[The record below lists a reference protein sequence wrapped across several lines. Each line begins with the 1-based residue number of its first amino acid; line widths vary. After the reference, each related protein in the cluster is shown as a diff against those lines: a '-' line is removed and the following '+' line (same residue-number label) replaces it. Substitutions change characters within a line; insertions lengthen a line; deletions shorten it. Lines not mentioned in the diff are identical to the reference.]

1 MPPIYRV
8 RPPPEPLGT
17 LTLNFKAHARET
29 RTPMAAAPKPISR
42 TTFKPFVPAT
52 ETRPELSLRALLLG
66 SLFGILFGAVT
77 VYVGLRA
84 GLTVAASIPISV
96 LSISILRAF
105 GKASILENNIV
116 QTTGN
121 AGQSIASG
129 VIFTLPALI
138 FLGFDL
144 ESTRIFALA
153 LFGGWLGV
161 LFMIPLR
168 KQLIVDE
175 HETLTYPEGTACAD
189 VLQAGERGG
198 SFASR
203 VFLGLGLGGLYT
215 LFQNENLFGL
225 FPSTPN
231 YQPDLG
237 AQHLLRGSA
246 IRADVTPE
254 YLGVGYIIGI
264 RVAAIMLAGGAFSW
278 LVLMPAI
285 YFFGSHLSTPLYP
298 GTVPI
303 HDMSPS
309 DLWKTYV
316 RPMGA
321 GAVAAAGLITLC
333 RTLPTIVSALT
344 DGLKTIRKNNSAPT
358 TPGSSSSTSSGE
370 PREAGAPSMTAPS
383 SWVGSSGAPS
393 DSPIRTEHDLPP
405 IVVLGGSVALIAL
418 LWIFL
423 QFHPVPGAQVG
434 ALANLSAA
442 LLVVVFGFLFVTVS
456 ARIVGIVGSSASPVS
471 GMTIATLMATAAI
484 FLVKGWTAPAFGA
497 LAITIGGIVCIA
509 ASNAGDTAQDL
520 KTGYL
525 IGATPWKQQLAIMIG
540 VIISTI
546 SIGATLNAMNTGLET
561 FTRLPRSIPLS
572 LDALPDGVQNTGHFK
587 RDHVTLSG
595 PNLPLTAPT
604 AATTPSP
611 IPNAASV
618 STDAGAPPSTASS
631 SKVGSSVAS
640 DARISGKEELPSAS
654 SYILLNAIGSTTLED
669 GKYLYNPST
678 REIEV
683 QWIQGIGSEK
693 AAAPQGRLMATV
705 INGILSR
712 KLPWSLVLLGVF
724 LVIAV
729 ELLGIRSLT
738 FAVGAYLSIA
748 TTLAIFTGGL
758 MRWMVDRAMLHHAA
772 RQRAATHATYLDR
785 WRTTHATWLST
796 NPVSPREAGA
806 PSPPTVSL
814 SGSVGL
820 SSGEFGGHPREAGAP
835 SPPTVS
841 PSERVGS
848 PSGELGGHPR
858 DAGAPSPPTVSP
870 SERVGSPSGELGGHP
885 REAGAP
891 SMTAPSSWVGSPGGP
906 EGQSREA
913 PARAASTGAFLAA
926 HPELIPFEGFD
937 PTNPDHLDPA
947 TGLPV
952 PTSVT
957 PALDRESEIS
967 PGSLYASGLI
977 AAGGIVGL
985 LGVCVKLYEA
995 ATDHTI
1001 PRFTP
1006 TNPLHHDWVSV
1017 LAFAALAYSLFYF
1030 ARKPLNATD

>member
-1 MPPIYRV
+1 MA
-8 RPPPEPLGT
+8 T
-17 LTLNFKAHARET
+17 
-29 RTPMAAAPKPISR
+29 TPAPR
-42 TTFKPFVPAT
+42 TTFKPFVSAT
-52 ETRPELSLRALLLG
+52 ETRPELSVRALLLG
-66 SLFGILFGAVT
+66 ALFGILFGAVT

-237 AQHLLRGSA
+237 TQHLMRGSA

-264 RVAAIMLAGGAFSW
+264 RVAAVMLAGGAFSW

-285 YFFGSHLSTPLYP
+285 YFFGSHLPGPLYP

-303 HDMSPS
+303 VDMSPS
-309 DLWKTYV
+309 QLWSTYI

-333 RTLPTIVSALT
+333 RTLPTIASALT
-344 DGLKTIRKNNSAPT
+344 DGLRNIRKNKPAPPSTHSATLSAAKDPRV
-358 TPGSSSSTSSGE
+358 SSTIAASGN
-370 PREAGAPSMTAPS
+370 PP
-383 SWVGSSGAPS
+383 
-393 DSPIRTEHDLPP
+393 RTEHDLPP
-405 IVVLGGSVALIAL
+405 IVVLGGSALLIAL

-434 ALANLSAA
+434 ALANLAA
-442 LLVVVFGFLFVTVS
+442 SFLVVLFGFLFVTVS

-561 FTRLPRSIPLS
+561 FQRLPHPIPLS
-572 LDALPDGVQNTGHFK
+572 LDHLPDGVQNTGHFK
-587 RDHVTLSG
+587 RDHVTLTG
-595 PNLPLTAPT
+595 PNLPLTAPAT
-604 AATTPSP
+604 ANTASP
-611 IPNAASV
+611 IPNTPITTTSEPSATPRATV
-618 STDAGAPPSTASS
+618 HQTPAGTIGTPA
-631 SKVGSSVAS
+631 
-640 DARISGKEELPSAS
+640 SGKEELPSAS
-654 SYILLNAIGSTTLED
+654 SYILLNAIGSNTLED
-669 GKYLYNPST
+669 GKYLYNPAT
-678 REIEV
+678 ATIDV

-724 LVIAV
+724 LVIAI

-748 TTLAIFTGGL
+748 TTLAIFVGGL
-758 MRWMVDRAMLHHAA
+758 MRWMVDQAMKKHAA
-772 RQRAATHATYLDR
+772 RQAAADHSASLQLWHSDR
-785 WRTTHATWLST
+785 PAWLAL
-796 NPVSPREAGA
+796 NP
-806 PSPPTVSL
+806 
-814 SGSVGL
+814 
-820 SSGEFGGHPREAGAP
+820 
-835 SPPTVS
+835 
-841 PSERVGS
+841 
-848 PSGELGGHPR
+848 
-858 DAGAPSPPTVSP
+858 
-870 SERVGSPSGELGGHP
+870 
-885 REAGAP
+885 
-891 SMTAPSSWVGSPGGP
+891 
-906 EGQSREA
+906 Q
-913 PARAASTGAFLAA
+913 
-926 HPELIPFEGFD
+926 FD

-952 PTSVT
+952 PTDVT
-957 PALDRESEIS
+957 PALDAESEIS

-977 AAGGIVGL
+977 AAGGVVGL

-1001 PRFTP
+1001 TRFTE
-1006 TNPLHHDWVSV
+1006 TNPLHHDLVSV
-1017 LAFAALAYSLFYF
+1017 LAFGALAFSLYYF
-1030 ARKPLNATD
+1030 ARKPLDRA